1 MIKLKKRKRDE
12 KEEKI
17 ENKPYDH
24 GHQKYRMDYQFH
36 YTPSS
41 GVLMATLE
49 DSNSDFLKI
58 YKNH

>member
-24 GHQKYRMDYQFH
+24 GHQKY
-36 YTPSS
+36 
-41 GVLMATLE
+41 LM
-49 DSNSDFLKI
+49 N
-58 YKNH
+58 Y